1 MTLSKRE
8 RFVLAGATF
17 AIGAVV
23 LILTLVVRG
32 TPNYVHR
39 LPRVDTTLVPGAEWP
54 IDTQPASRPVEA
66 EEGDTEA
73 HPEAPFEGD
82 GGRPG
87 LEEPVAGRPSGPVG
101 TLSGRITDEGGTPL
115 RFASVTL
122 AVERREV
129 DDEGEETK
137 FSYQKVADCRANA
150 SGVYRLETRMGGE
163 LTLRAVVAGYEDGIL
178 RRNFSDPPFQA
189 RVDLALRA
197 RKIARARGRLL
208 DLEGTPLRPVNLLF
222 LFPEAVRS
230 SGSHRVRD
238 FWGASGIY
246 AATEAFC
253 PGAWRGSMEG
263 EQASVDLE
271 TATFEVEV
279 PAGSERIVT
288 VVFRDLA
295 IAEERWRDG
304 DPPLEFRIDVP
315 GLNRTLG
322 TLDLDVLDAQT
333 LQPVAGAEVSLRK
346 LVGDFGMR
354 ALHTASSQPSLQA
367 RGLPP
372 GPYAVE
378 VLAPD
383 YAATASRVEIPPFGN
398 ARAVVELARRA
409 TVRLNLVPV
418 DGWLPE
424 REGFEFEYRNVAG
437 LRLPCPG
444 ELDEKGES
452 MRLGAAPPGSGF
464 LLLGGNALRLELA
477 SGDNADRGFPLRR
490 PRRLKVRFRPRPE
503 ILGPQRSVVCE
514 ARLLGP
520 GGIPV
525 VETVRRSARR
535 ADGRC
540 LVTLDAPPG
549 IYTLELTACRGKLV
563 RGMVQ
568 IGEETVTETLVDS
581 P

>member
-8 RFVLAGATF
+8 RLVLVGAAF

-23 LILTLVVRG
+23 FMLTLVVRG
-32 TPNYVHR
+32 APNIVHL
-39 LPRVDTTLVPGAEWP
+39 LPRPETRVVPGGEWP
-54 IDTQPASRPVEA
+54 ADTQPASRPA
-66 EEGDTEA
+66 EEGEGEPDA
-73 HPEAPFEGD
+73 PPAAPFEGD

-87 LEEPVAGRPSGPVG
+87 PEPPVLAKPSGPVG
-101 TLSGRITDEGGTPL
+101 TLSGRITDERGTPL

-122 AVERREV
+122 AIERREV

-137 FSYQKVADCRANA
+137 VTYEKVADCRANA

-163 LTLRAVVAGYEDGIL
+163 LTLRAIVAGFEDGVL
-178 RRNFSDPPFQA
+178 RRNFSDPPFQT
-189 RVDLALRA
+189 RVDLSLRTRKVA
-197 RKIARARGRLL
+197 RVRGRLL
-208 DLEGTPLRPVNLLF
+208 DLEGVPLRPVNLLF
-222 LFPEAVRS
+222 LFPESVRS
-230 SGSHRVRD
+230 TGSHRVRD

-246 AATEAFC
+246 AAAEAFC

-271 TATFEVEV
+271 TAFFEAEV
-279 PAGSERIVT
+279 PAGAERIIT
-288 VVFRDLA
+288 VVFRDQA
-295 IAEERWRDG
+295 IAEQRWKDG

-322 TLDLDVLDAQT
+322 ALELDVLDAET
-333 LQPVAGAEVSLRK
+333 LQPVAGAEVSLRR

-354 ALHTASSQPSLQA
+354 ALHTGSSQPSLQA

-372 GPYAVE
+372 GPYAAE

-383 YAATASRVEIPPFGN
+383 YAASATRVEIPPFGN

-424 REGFEFEYRNVAG
+424 REGFGFEYRNVAG

-452 MRLGAAPPGSGF
+452 VRLGAAPPGSGF
-464 LLLGGNALRLELA
+464 L
-477 SGDNADRGFPLRR
+477 
-490 PRRLKVRFRPRPE
+490 V
-503 ILGPQRSVVCE
+503 
-514 ARLLGP
+514 
-520 GGIPV
+520 
-525 VETVRRSARR
+525 
-535 ADGRC
+535 
-540 LVTLDAPPG
+540 
-549 IYTLELTACRGKLV
+549 
-563 RGMVQ
+563 
-568 IGEETVTETLVDS
+568 
-581 P
+581 